1 MDPSAE
7 LVALGDMMFYFG
19 LIYKYISESSNVP
32 EKQKKR
38 ILDFAHLNY
47 MIHADRHAA
56 ILSAAYAPGV
66 TETSPRN
73 SHVQSSSEDPCASS
87 VFPA

>member
-32 EKQKKR
+32 EKDKKK

-47 MIHADRHAA
+47 LIHADRHAA

-73 SHVQSSSEDPCASS
+73 SHVQSNTEFHDASEADPA
-87 VFPA
+87 